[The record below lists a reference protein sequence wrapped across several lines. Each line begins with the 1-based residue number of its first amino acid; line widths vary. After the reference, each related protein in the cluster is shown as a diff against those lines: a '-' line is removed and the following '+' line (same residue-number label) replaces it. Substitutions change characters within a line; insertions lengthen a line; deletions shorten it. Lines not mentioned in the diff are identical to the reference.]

1 MSAQVQIKGLQAV
14 IKFLSLLPSA
24 VREAGDQVCSRAA
37 ARVEVEAKRI
47 APWRTG
53 ALCRSILSKK
63 IGEAEYTVGASVHYA
78 GYVEYGTSRMREQ
91 PYMRPATEKA
101 LAEMDAEIDQL
112 VNQKIAEV
120 WLRSK

>member
-1 MSAQVQIKGLQAV
+1 VSAQVQIKGLQAV

-91 PYMRPATEKA
+91 PYLRPAVNTVMA
-101 LAEMDAEIDQL
+101 GLPHEIQL
-112 VNQKIAEV
+112 LLQAKINEI
-120 WLRSK
+120 K